1 MNDPAV
7 EKPGWKRRI
16 GHELAEYWI
25 NFAYLFIFFG
35 VFTSYRRLVLAEYKI
50 SYLHYG
56 YAFFK
61 ALVLAKVVMIGDFLG
76 LARRLHDKPLIFTTL
91 YKAIVFAAWVVLFN
105 GAERLADGLLQ
116 GKGLVGG
123 FYQIGSNLDEL
134 LAGVLVV
141 FFSFIP
147 FFAFKELG
155 RELGAG
161 KIAWLFFRNRTALES
176 ELSLRKTVQR

>member
-1 MNDPAV
+1 MSEPIIDGSV
-7 EKPGWKRRI
+7 WKQKVGR
-16 GHELAEYWI
+16 ELAEYWL

-35 VFTSYRRLVLAEYKI
+35 VFVMYRRLVMAEYKI
-50 SYLHYG
+50 SYYHYG

-76 LARRLHDKPLIFTTL
+76 LAGRLRDKPLIVTTL
-91 YKAIVFAAWVVLFN
+91 YKAVVFAVWVFFFDVVEHTV
-105 GAERLADGLLQ
+105 GGLLH
-116 GKGLVGG
+116 GKGFSGG
-123 FYQIGSNLDEL
+123 IDWISSNLDEL

-155 RELGAG
+155 RVLGVG
-161 KIAWLFFRNRTALES
+161 RIAFLFFRKRAALES
-176 ELSLRKTVQR
+176 ELSLRRDE

>member
-1 MNDPAV
+1 MSEPAM
-7 EKPGWKRRI
+7 EQRGWRHKV

-25 NFAYLFIFFG
+25 NFAYLFVFFG
-35 VFTSYRRLVLAEYKI
+35 VFTMYRRLVLAAYHI

-76 LARRLHDKPLIFTTL
+76 LARRLKHSPLIVTTL
-91 YKAIVFAAWVVLFN
+91 YKAIVFAVWVIFFDAV
-105 GAERLADGLLQ
+105 ERVIDGLLHGQ
-116 GKGLVGG
+116 GLGG
-123 FYQIGSNLDEL
+123 SFHHLGGDLDEL

-155 RELGAG
+155 QVLGTDN
-161 KIAWLFFRNRTALES
+161 IAWLFFRKRAALKS
-176 ELSLRKTVQR
+176 ELSLCKAD